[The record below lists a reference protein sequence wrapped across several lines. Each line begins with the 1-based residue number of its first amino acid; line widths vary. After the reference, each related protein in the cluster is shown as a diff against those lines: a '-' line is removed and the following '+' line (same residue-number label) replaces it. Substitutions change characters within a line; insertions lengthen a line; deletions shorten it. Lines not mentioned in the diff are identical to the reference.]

1 MHLEDLFMQL
11 TKVEQKQFVKEPIV
25 LIYNECRAPQ
35 AGGSCCVGREAVE
48 EVAGPLLK
56 PLGVEG
62 APFSAVGE

>member
-1 MHLEDLFMQL
+1 M
-11 TKVEQKQFVKEPIV
+11 
-25 LIYNECRAPQ
+25 
-35 AGGSCCVGREAVE
+35 GREAVE